1 MLASKLTDLGAQ
13 VRSRALGADLGRL
26 AIGGEIAIALMT
38 ATISTAIGFEA

>member
-1 MLASKLTDLGAQ
+1 MRASKLTDLGAQ
-13 VRSRALGADLGRL
+13 VRARVLGADLGPL